1 MRVNHA
7 VAYAAK
13 SKISVNAPI
22 KLRVA
27 LDILLRKNRL
37 AASDFTDDRQKPRVG
52 HRFNVLVGKVGC
64 YAVHQV
70 VDCRAKY
77 VGELLQPQRA
87 DILNITVLPFT
98 HSALRNAHEVTDV
111 LESQVAGLAPVMDSL
126 AHSHKY
132 HRPCLS
138 KPYYNAQVS
147 KRKHFF
153 LENRKKFP
161 LGVYKSKM
169 MRYD

>member
-7 VAYAAK
+7 VTHAAK
-13 SKISVNAPI
+13 SKISVNTPI

-37 AASDFTDDRQKPRVG
+37 TASDFTDDRQKPRVG

-126 AHSHKY
+126 AHSHKC
-132 HRPCLS
+132 HRPCLTAFIITRKCQKGNTFFS
-138 KPYYNAQVS
+138 KTEKS
-147 KRKHFF
+147 F
-153 LENRKKFP
+153 L
-161 LGVYKSKM
+161 
-169 MRYD
+169 